1 MSRGHVPTVS
11 VRGWSLQNQVSAI
24 LDVNTLFLFGPQVAL
39 PWATPSSLTWR
50 FWCNFICKFIVA
62 LGCFLF
68 AFCYGVGEHR
78 QQGCDRRKPRASLL
92 LLCSVALG
100 GGLLCSCGPG
110 LLSSED
116 GGLCRLPWRT
126 PPPGRRVRVAPSVSR
141 GWGRREG
148 RVWDSGAPAW
158 SLRPFCG
165 GCPGDRRAVSPTPSG
180 QGLGGTWEAQG
191 PTCPLDK
198 RPPSLPVCDWWVL
211 GLRRT
216 FPPADKHMFLG
227 SEWKTQE

>member
-68 AFCYGVGEHR
+68 VFCYGVGEHR

-100 GGLLCSCGPG
+100 GVCSAP
-110 LLSSED
+110 
-116 GGLCRLPWRT
+116 
-126 PPPGRRVRVAPSVSR
+126 VAPACSPAKTVAYAVCLGEHLLLDGVSGSPPLSAADGAAGRGGSGTQEPQLGAFAHSAGDALGTGGQCHQPPLAR
-141 GWGRREG
+141 GWGARG
-148 RVWDSGAPAW
+148 KHKD
-158 SLRPFCG
+158 
-165 GCPGDRRAVSPTPSG
+165 
-180 QGLGGTWEAQG
+180 
-191 PTCPLDK
+191 
-198 RPPSLPVCDWWVL
+198 
-211 GLRRT
+211 
-216 FPPADKHMFLG
+216 PPALWTKDLPASLCVTGGFWDCVGLSFLL
-227 SEWKTQE
+227 TNTCF